1 MFKFKINLPQVC
13 LLVKHQSQQLCF
25 FFDFSLLQTYL
36 VSGNSDHAYYKKHLS
51 KLTSRTQ
58 CSIKF
63 VLKYSKKLK
72 WRWNDAKTN
81 PQKYVRFPFNLF
93 QNLILQFQSIT
104 NQYKTTVSL
113 SNKSIVVIGS
123 PISCYWSFYI
133 ILHENIRK
141 FLASDSFREYKHFQ
155 RVNGVGVKVEP
166 KNLSILE
173 NLRFF

>member
-1 MFKFKINLPQVC
+1 MNHNSFA
-13 LLVKHQSQQLCF
+13 
-25 FFDFSLLQTYL
+25 FSLIFHYCRHIWYQGIVTMHIIKNTCPNSPVEPSAQLSTYL
-36 VSGNSDHAYYKKHLS
+36 
-51 KLTSRTQ
+51 
-58 CSIKF
+58 
-63 VLKYSKKLK
+63 LKYSKKLK

-81 PQKYVRFPFNLF
+81 QQKYVRFPFDLF
-93 QNLILQFQSIT
+93 QNLILQFQPIT

-123 PISCYWSFYI
+123 PNSCYWSFYI